1 MICDRAERRAGGTS
15 APVFGGGIFRLSP
28 QGRLS
33 YRGDF
38 ISLPPKWLYNRVGR
52 RRLRRFAFCR
62 ADPVGQ
68 PSPAL
73 RLRRLFGGSGVAR
86 SVQLSG
92 GFLSPSRKNGFMIG
106 GGRRRLRRS
115 AFCRADPAGQP
126 SPASRLRRLFGGSGV
141 ARSVQLSGGILSP
154 SRKNGLM
161 IGGGRRRLRR
171 SAFCRAD
178 PAGQPSPRFAAPPPF
193 FGESGATFLP
203 QKEEN
208 SAGLQGQLDE
218 TVE

>member
-1 MICDRAERRAGGTS
+1 MICDRTERRVGGTS
-15 APVFGGGIFRLSP
+15 APVLAGGFLSP
-28 QGRLS
+28 SRKNGFMI
-33 YRGDF
+33 G
-38 ISLPPKWLYNRVGR
+38 VGR
-52 RRLRRFAFCR
+52 RRLRRSAFCR
-62 ADPVGQ
+62 ADPAGQ
-68 PSPAL
+68 PSPAS

-92 GFLSPSRKNGFMIG
+92 GFLSPSRKNGLMIG

-141 ARSVQLSGGILSP
+141 ARSVQLSGGFLSP

-178 PAGQPSPRFAAPPPF
+178 PAGQPSPASRLRRLFW
-193 FGESGATFLP
+193 GCGATFLP
-203 QKEEN
+203 QKEGK

-218 TVE
+218 PVE